1 MYIKTQDGFGD
12 GDLGNLEALL
22 ALIDGELSSIKD
34 RARRSADPDSEGLFD
49 TSEYFIG
56 IALTAI
62 QQYIASTYAQFKIS
76 KSEALQLPPTING
89 NLTFVAALNAGS
101 NFWKHRDEWGMRT
114 NVSRDIDK
122 LVPQAR
128 QTIKTIEI
136 LTPWDDYT
144 LSNLIACLTPSGEL
158 RLADLIPQLTQ
169 WRDSVDSLNREV
181 S

>member
-12 GDLGNLEALL
+12 GDLGNLEDLL
-22 ALIDGELSSIKD
+22 ALIDGKLSSIKD
-34 RARRSADPDSEGLFD
+34 RVRRSSDPDSEGLFD

-101 NFWKHRDEWGMRT
+101 NFWKHRDEWGIQA

-122 LVPQAR
+122 LGSQAR
-128 QTIKTIEI
+128 QTIKTRTYAE
-136 LTPWDDYT
+136 
-144 LSNLIACLTPSGEL
+144 
-158 RLADLIPQLTQ
+158 
-169 WRDSVDSLNREV
+169 
-181 S
+181 